1 MTREQIVSFSL
12 IGLLIFVIVQ
22 VFALLSPFATALF
35 WSGILAFTF
44 YPAYKG
50 CRRLIKTGETVTAFV
65 FTVLIILIV
74 IPPMVLLVLNIT
86 QQAIDLYQWALD
98 YVRQGRLAALIQT
111 VRDMPALQ
119 NMQERV
125 PQWELIQDS
134 LASWILNTT
143 RSLGNYTA
151 GQVAIVTRNT
161 LFVLLN
167 IVMMAI
173 MVFVF
178 LKDGERIYNYLY
190 NIMPLEQKNKDLIFG
205 QLNDTF
211 AAVIRGQLLTSV
223 VQATI
228 SGLAFWAL
236 SIPAPLLFAA
246 LTFIISMVPVVGAAG
261 IWFPLVLYLYFHQ
274 AYVQAGILFAFGVFF
289 ISLIDN
295 VLKPAIIGEKTKLP
309 YFLLFF
315 GMLGGLKVYGLM
327 GIFLAPVILS
337 LFFALIRIYREK
349 YLSEKN

>member
-12 IGLLIFVIVQ
+12 IGLLVFIVVQ

-35 WSGILAFTF
+35 WSSILAFTF
-44 YPAYKG
+44 HPAYK
-50 CRRLIKTGETVTAFV
+50 KTKTALKTNSTFTAIV
-65 FTVLIILIV
+65 FTFLIILIV
-74 IPPMVLLVLNIT
+74 LPPMILLVLNIT

-98 YVRQGRLAALIQT
+98 YVRQGRLEALIT
-111 VRDMPALQ
+111 DIRNIPALQ
-119 NMQERV
+119 TMQERV
-125 PQWELIQDS
+125 PQWDLVQDS
-134 LASWILNTT
+134 LSTWMLNTT

-151 GQVAIVTRNT
+151 SQVGILTRNM

-167 IVMMAI
+167 ILMMVI

-178 LKDGERIYNYLY
+178 LRDGEKILNFFYT
-190 NIMPLEQKNKDLIFG
+190 IVPLEKTNKELIFG

-223 VQATI
+223 VQAGA
-228 SGLAFWAL
+228 SGIIFW
-236 SIPAPLLFAA
+236 SVGIPAPLLFAA
-246 LTFIISMVPVVGAAG
+246 LTFIISMVPVIGAAG
-261 IWFPLVLYLYFHQ
+261 IWMPLVVYLFFQ
-274 AYVQAGILFAFGVFF
+274 GAYIKAAVLFFFGVFF

-315 GMLGGLKVYGLM
+315 GILGGLKVYGLM
-327 GIFLAPVILS
+327 GIFLAPVVLS

-349 YLSEKN
+349 YLSDKA